1 VILPESGLANTTRI
15 CPGNI
20 QTTRHE
26 DTDKVASPLPTRL
39 TTRPNQT
46 TLTALCNQD
55 SIMQI
60 KTLLCAT
67 TCAIAALGPAITSAQ
82 TYPNKPI
89 RMIVPFPPGGGVDFM
104 ARIIAQKLSERV
116 GQQVI
121 VDNRAGANGI
131 TGLQAMMAAPNDGY
145 TIASAS
151 AGPLAFA
158 VAARALVTFSNTA
171 FSCLA

>member
-1 VILPESGLANTTRI
+1 M
-15 CPGNI
+15 
-20 QTTRHE
+20 TRHE
-26 DTDKVASPLPTRL
+26 HTGKEAGTVATRL

-60 KTLLCAT
+60 KILLCAT
-67 TCAIAALGPAITSAQ
+67 TCAIAALAPAITSAQ

-116 GQQVI
+116 GQ
-121 VDNRAGANGI
+121 
-131 TGLQAMMAAPNDGY
+131 
-145 TIASAS
+145 
-151 AGPLAFA
+151 
-158 VAARALVTFSNTA
+158 
-171 FSCLA
+171 